1 MTTEFTLHFFR
12 FIFGFEDRFPQA
24 LSRVIQTVCY
34 STKRIDSS
42 LGIQILFF
50 SPNPKAGDFCCQVI
64 ISPVSPYI
72 AERLS
77 KREVFVKPFTKLQ
90 TDKHVSMSK

>member
-12 FIFGFEDRFPQA
+12 FIFEFEDRFPQA

-34 STKRIDSS
+34 SALKNRF
-42 LGIQILFF
+42 LFRNKNPLF
-50 SPNPKAGDFCCQVI
+50 SPDPKVGDFCCQVI
-64 ISPVSPYI
+64 ISPLSPYI